1 MSRFIVHMACPYARL
16 AVANAL
22 AGLSGRE
29 DEHSIRLQSLP
40 GKPAATWDGIKGYP
54 QGRWQGA
61 SQRLEASFVQAMLN
75 DGVSKKPESYYVAW
89 DEETGAQVD
98 TNLPAWPANTTFAA
112 FLTVLGCEVFASPG
126 IPTGG

>member
-1 MSRFIVHMACPYARL
+1 MSRLIVHMACPYARV

-22 AGLSGRE
+22 AGLSGRD
-29 DEHSIRLQSLP
+29 DEHSIRLESVP
-40 GKPAATWDGIKGYP
+40 GKPAKEWEGIKGYP

-61 SQRLEASFVQAMLN
+61 SQRLEASFVQAMLA

-89 DEETGAQVD
+89 DEATGSPVD
-98 TNLPAWPANTTFAA
+98 TNLPVWPADTTFAA
-112 FLTVLGCEVFASPG
+112 FLEVLGCVRFAMPG